1 MHEINSEELSVAILA
16 GGKSSRFGELKAN
29 AYFGD
34 QTLIDN
40 SVMIGELISS
50 DIVIIKHPQQEFE
63 RPPVPTFDDIIPNCG
78 PLGGI
83 YTALENIKTPWL
95 AVLPCD
101 MPFLAPEIYEILLT
115 NRKEHSPVVAI
126 SENGTESLVSIW
138 PKSLSKELR
147 TSLLGNEFT
156 TNKIL
161 KKFNAVQV
169 SIPDVFP
176 DYQPEFFFNINY
188 KKDLEEIDHLS
199 GLLKSN
205 FLKNIENI
213 FEQLS

>member
-1 MHEINSEELSVAILA
+1 MQPMNSKDLSVVILV
-16 GGKSSRFGELKAN
+16 GGKSSRFGEPKAT
-29 AYFGD
+29 AHFGD

-50 DIVIIKHPQQEFE
+50 NIVIVKHPYQQLEQQSY
-63 RPPVPTFDDIIPNCG
+63 PTFEDIIPDCG

-83 YTALENIKTPWL
+83 YTALEKIETSWL

-101 MPFLAPEIYEILLT
+101 MPFLTPDIYEIIFDY
-115 NRKEHSPVVAI
+115 RRGDSPVVAV
-126 SENGTESLVSIW
+126 SDNGMESLVSLW
-138 PKSLSKELR
+138 PKSLSAELKKA
-147 TSLLGNEFT
+147 LINEEFA
-156 TNKIL
+156 TNMIL

-169 SIPDVFP
+169 SMPEKLP
-176 DYQPEFFFNINY
+176 DYQAEFFTNVNY
-188 KKDLEEIDHLS
+188 KSDLENIDKLS